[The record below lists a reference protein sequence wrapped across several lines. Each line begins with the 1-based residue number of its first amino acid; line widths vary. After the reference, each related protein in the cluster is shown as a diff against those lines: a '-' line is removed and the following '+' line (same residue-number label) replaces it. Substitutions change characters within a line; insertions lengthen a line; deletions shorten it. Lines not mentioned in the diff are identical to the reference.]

1 MILFADFEP
10 REVSSGGFFKVA
22 EHESL
27 GKVLQDVNDW
37 IEKENIDVVNIETVV
52 LPNIHNTGE
61 EGTTDP
67 SIRTSGEMSAYWY
80 QFFRVWYR
88 K

>member
-10 REVSSGGFFKVA
+10 RELSSAGFFQAA

-27 GKVLQDVNDW
+27 GKVLQDVNEW
-37 IEKENIDVVNIETVV
+37 IEKENVDVINIETVV
-52 LPNIHNTGE
+52 LPNMHNMGE

-67 SIRTSGEMSAYWY
+67 SIRTSGERSSYWH